1 MERRIL
7 IITTKNC
14 LGCTILVNNVQTV
27 VAKSSK
33 NITLEIKDFNEVPKR
48 ILHQYKA
55 FDYPFV
61 VFIKDGEVTFKF
73 SGSTHINVIQRYIDL
88 YLK

>member
-1 MERRIL
+1 MVNIALKLLRLMKRKIL

-14 LGCTILVNNVQTV
+14 IGCTILINNIQTV
-27 VAKSSK
+27 LAKSKK

-48 ILHQYKA
+48 ILHQYSA

-61 VFIKDGEVTFKF
+61 VFIIEFC
-73 SGSTHINVIQRYIDL
+73 NQEP
-88 YLK
+88 

>member
-1 MERRIL
+1 MKRKIL

-14 LGCTILVNNVQTV
+14 LGCSILINNMQTV
-27 VAKSSK
+27 LAKSKK

-48 ILHQYKA
+48 ILHQYSA

-61 VFIKDGEVTFKF
+61 VFSRDDEVTFKF
-73 SGSTHINVIQRYIDL
+73 SGSTHVNVIQRYVDL
-88 YLK
+88 YL